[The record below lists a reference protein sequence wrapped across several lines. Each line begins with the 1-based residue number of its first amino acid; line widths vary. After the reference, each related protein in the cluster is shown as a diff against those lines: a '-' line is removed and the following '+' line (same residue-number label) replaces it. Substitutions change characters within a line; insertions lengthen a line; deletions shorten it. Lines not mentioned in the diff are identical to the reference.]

1 MILKRIILCLFI
13 IGFALQVFAEKKEKV
28 SYAMLN
34 ELYGK
39 KIPSNFLSKISIH
52 ANKATLEEVLL
63 DFSKTAGLNFN
74 YNRAEIP
81 LDQTITLHM
90 VDVQAAEALFAAL
103 SMTNTRLFISDGGQ
117 LVIEAGSPGG
127 DGNDAPAER
136 KKPSTIKGKVVEKA
150 TGSCLPG
157 ANVLLEGTVLGAATD
172 VNGEYSIPK
181 VPKGNYTL
189 VFKYIGYKDLKKT
202 IFVEGGKT
210 IQQNAELEW
219 AAVKGEQVTI
229 TAQAEGQ
236 LAAINQQLASRTI
249 TNVVSKARIEEIPDV
264 NAAESVGRL
273 PGISIIRSGGEGQ
286 KVSIRGMSPKYN
298 VMMVNGVRLQSTDRD
313 DRSVDLNM
321 ISSNMLSGI
330 EVTKALTADM
340 DADAVGGTVNLRLT
354 GAEPG
359 WHGNIIMQGGYG
371 SIQNNY
377 DNYKTKASL
386 SNRFFNEKL
395 GVVLT
400 ANVERIDRSS
410 DMLRAGYGINEESD
424 KDEKGLS
431 NIDLSSVKLRDVAT
445 KRKRHGAGLIFD
457 YRLPAGKL
465 LYHGFASQL
474 SEQQMDMSNS
484 LPVDQERLTG
494 YMIDRNINNTVMSQA
509 LQGEYHISEIELD
522 FSLHQSVSRQNR
534 PGDLQL
540 NIGSPNKQSI
550 FSRLSIEDVFRST
563 PKKYLNSVTVKNN
576 VLAVSELFN
585 MKRDVVESERMAR
598 GNLTIPYQISKNLT
612 GKLFLGFKYG
622 ITERD
627 NDETHDVVAFETGS
641 NGKEFTRMLPELW
654 PELGVEAKDYEQNL
668 RASLFEDPGYD
679 EGNFLSGNEVVNSL
693 FWTGSFG
700 KLNHLDQLAKDKD
713 IYVIDGLASTAR
725 KYNMSETLTA
735 FYVSTEL
742 NLGRRITF
750 QPGIRY
756 ESFETDYLA
765 YKGIQTGWRVWNY
778 FSEPVTST
786 RKSDQWFPQ
795 IHLRIKPAD
804 WFDIRLASTRSLIRP
819 DYRAYSPYSYYAGV
833 SAQPS
838 LQIGNMNIKPS
849 ISNNLDLYFSV
860 YNNAIGLF
868 TAGGFYKEIDNIISP
883 LRFHSSNNKDI
894 DNQYELGGI
903 MTTIDTWINIDEK
916 PTIVR
921 GFELDWQTN
930 FWYLPFALKGLVLNV
945 NYTRLFSE
953 TIYPYDVFYK
963 DPDNIFAPGVFVDSS
978 RVGRM
983 PHQPN
988 DVLNLTV
995 GYDLGGLSAR
1005 LSFLFQGQ
1013 MLGTGGSGETAGN
1026 IRGSSS
1032 RMGNVAIGI
1041 RPELDPYTDDY
1052 YRWDLTVQQK
1062 LPWKG
1067 WQTYL
1072 NANNITD
1079 SIDQQS
1085 LSVLGKLKAREYYG
1099 RTFDVGIR
1107 YSF

>member
-1 MILKRIILCLFI
+1 MMLKRNMLFLFI
-13 IGFALQVFAEKKEKV
+13 VILAMQVFAEKKEKV

-34 ELYGK
+34 DLYGK
-39 KIPSNFLSKISIH
+39 NIPHNFLNKITFH
-52 ANKATLEEVLL
+52 ANKTPLEEVLS
-63 DFSKTAGLNFN
+63 DFSTMAGLNLN

-81 LDQTITLHM
+81 LDQPITLHM
-90 VDVQAAEALFAAL
+90 EEVYAVEALFAAL

-127 DGNDAPAER
+127 SKSSAARE
-136 KKPSTIKGKVVEKA
+136 KKKTGTIRGKVIEKA
-150 TGSCLPG
+150 TDSPLPG
-157 ANVLLEGTVLGAATD
+157 ANVILEGTSIGAATD
-172 VNGEYSIPK
+172 LKGEYLISN
-181 VPKGNYTL
+181 VPEGNYTL
-189 VFKYIGYKDLKKT
+189 VVKYIGYNDGKNT
-202 IFVEGGKT
+202 IFVNHDKT
-210 IQQNAELEW
+210 VQYDAEMER
-219 AAVKGEQVTI
+219 ATVKGEEITI

-249 TNVVSKARIEEIPDV
+249 KNVVAADRIQEIPDA
-264 NAAESVGRL
+264 NAAESIGRL
-273 PGISIIRSGGEGQ
+273 PGISIVRSGGEGQ
-286 KVSIRGMSPKYN
+286 KVSIRGMSPRYN
-298 VMMVNGVRLQSTDRD
+298 VMMVNGVRLRSTDRD

-330 EVTKALTADM
+330 EVTKALTANM

-359 WHGNIIMQGGYG
+359 WHGNITMQGGYG

-377 DNYKTKASL
+377 DNYKTNASL
-386 SNRFFNEKL
+386 SNRFFDDKL

-410 DMLRAGYGINEESD
+410 DMLRAGYGVNEESD

-445 KRKRHGAGLIFD
+445 KRKRHGAGLILD
-457 YRLPAGKL
+457 YRLPAGEL

-474 SEQQMDMSNS
+474 SEHQMDMSNS
-484 LPVDQERLTG
+484 LPVDMERLTG
-494 YMIDRNINNTVMSQA
+494 YMIERNIKNTVMSQA
-509 LQGEYHISEIELD
+509 LQGNYRIGQIKLD
-522 FSLHQSVSRQNR
+522 FSLHQSISRQNR

-540 NIGSPNKQSI
+540 NIGSPDEPSI
-550 FSRLSIEDVFRST
+550 FSALSIEDAFKAT
-563 PKKYLNSVTVKNN
+563 PNRYLNSVTVNNN

-585 MKRDVVESERMAR
+585 MKRDVVESERMAQ
-598 GNLTIPYQISKNLT
+598 GNLAIPYQFSKNVT
-612 GKLFLGFKYG
+612 GKLRLGFKYG
-622 ITERD
+622 NTERD

-668 RASLFEDPGYD
+668 RAGLFENPGYD
-679 EGNFLSGNEVVNSL
+679 EGNFLSGNESVNSL

-700 KLNHLDQLAKDKD
+700 KLNHLDQLAKDED
-713 IYVIDGLASTAR
+713 VYVIDGLASTAR
-725 KYNMSETLTA
+725 RYDMTETLTA
-735 FYVSTEL
+735 FYISTAL

-750 QPGIRY
+750 QPGVRY

-795 IHLRIKPAD
+795 IHLRVKPAE

-838 LQIGNMNIKPS
+838 LQIGNINIKPS
-849 ISNNLDLYFSV
+849 ISNNLDLYVSV

-868 TAGGFYKEIDNIISP
+868 TAGGFYKEIDNIITP
-883 LRFHSSNNKDI
+883 LRFHSSDNDDI

-903 MTTIDTWINIDEK
+903 MTVIDTWINVNEK

-930 FWYLPFALKGLVLNV
+930 FWYLPSIFKGMVLNV

-963 DPDNIFAPGVFVDSS
+963 DPDNIFARGVFVDSS
-978 RVGRM
+978 RTGRM

-1013 MLGTGGSGETAGN
+1013 MLGKGGSGETAGN

-1062 LPWKG
+1062 LPWPG
-1067 WQTYL
+1067 FQLYF
-1072 NANNITD
+1072 NANNLSN

-1085 LSVLGKLKAREYYG
+1085 LSILGKLKAREYYG
-1099 RTFDVGIR
+1099 RTFDLGFR
-1107 YSF
+1107 YRF